1 MIAFACLCGSLK
13 PQFGTSPN
21 LHVVIRHHSA
31 AADLCLFFGMCESPE
46 GVSCFF
52 DDQELRGEHRGGR
65 AGRQPT
71 VVGVRP
77 VCPRAGSDAGV
88 GWLGTLLRDAVEEDT
103 ALTLLGPFRLRRV
116 SQAVFGALLSHPPSQ
131 DLSLP
136 VRCLQWPP
144 CGPGSWGTQG
154 LCPPRPPLSPGPSA
168 CVHVGAGVMCPCGR
182 VCEVPVNLHP
192 SARLRVAL
200 GVLLQEPWEGRR
212 ALEGSGDAA
221 AMEKHPVCSGPS
233 LV

>member
-116 SQAVFGALLSHPPSQ
+116 SQAVFGALLSPSIPGPLVARTLPSVAPVWARIMGHPGA
-131 DLSLP
+131 LP
-136 VRCLQWPP
+136 ASASALARPL
-144 CGPGSWGTQG
+144 G
-154 LCPPRPPLSPGPSA
+154 LCA
-168 CVHVGAGVMCPCGR
+168 CGR
-182 VCEVPVNLHP
+182 RCDVSMRTCV
-192 SARLRVAL
+192 
-200 GVLLQEPWEGRR
+200 
-212 ALEGSGDAA
+212 
-221 AMEKHPVCSGPS
+221 
-233 LV
+233 